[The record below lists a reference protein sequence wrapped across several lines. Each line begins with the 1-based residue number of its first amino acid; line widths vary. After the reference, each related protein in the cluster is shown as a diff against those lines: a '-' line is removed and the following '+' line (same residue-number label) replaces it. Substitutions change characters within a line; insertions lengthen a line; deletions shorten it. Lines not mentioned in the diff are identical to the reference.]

1 MVLGSDII
9 KGSWGQGLS
18 KLSVKSATLQE
29 RVILFLFK
37 TAGSPEALFVTSACV
52 TGGRLALGLG
62 LSAFQNDNI
71 AWHNLRKVRN
81 RDAEAMKNGP
91 IVKGKPRKV
100 PKL

>member
-1 MVLGSDII
+1 MDGP
-9 KGSWGQGLS
+9 
-18 KLSVKSATLQE
+18 TLE
-29 RVILFLFK
+29 SRIEFLLLK
-37 TAGSPEALFVTSACV
+37 ASGGPEALFVTSACV

-62 LSAFQNDNI
+62 LSAFQNDDI

>member
-18 KLSVKSATLQE
+18 KLAVKSATLQE
-29 RVILFLFK
+29 RVILLLFK
-37 TAGSPEALFVTSACV
+37 TTGSAEALFVTSACV
-52 TGGRLALGLG
+52 TGGRFALGLG